1 MKPAIIGLAGLAL
14 TPDEAALLRAEQ
26 PAGVILFARN
36 VHHPAQLQALTA
48 ALRGVLPEALVMAD
62 QEGGRVARLRPPHWR
77 AHPPAGA
84 IGALHARNAE
94 AGLRAAWLTGALI
107 GSECVRAG
115 VNVVA
120 APVLDV
126 GAPDGHDV
134 IGDRAFAAGPQ
145 AVAALGGEMAR
156 GLLAAGVQPVG
167 KHAPGHG
174 RARADSHLELPV
186 LDDVTEADLVPF
198 RENAWLPWMM
208 TAHIRYTALDMLHP
222 ATQSP
227 AIIGGVIRKL
237 GFQGVLT
244 TDDLAMQALT
254 GTPGERA
261 AASLA
266 AGCDVALHCSGVL
279 ADSVDVLR
287 AIAAASPASLARLAA
302 AGAAARQAERAL
314 DEPAL
319 AAERAA
325 LLA

>member
-1 MKPAIIGLAGLAL
+1 L
-14 TPDEAALLRAEQ
+14 TEAEAALLRETQ

-36 VHHPAQLQALTA
+36 VRDPGQLAALMVQ
-48 ALRGVLPEALVMAD
+48 LRGVLSDPLIMVD

-77 AHPPAGA
+77 AHPPARL
-84 IGALHARNAE
+84 IGELHARDTA

-107 GSECVRAG
+107 GAECARAG
-115 VNVVA
+115 FNLVA
-120 APVLDV
+120 APDLDV

-134 IGDRAFAAGPQ
+134 IGDRAYSSDPH

-186 LDDVTEADLVPF
+186 LDDVSEADLLPF

-208 TAHIRYTALDMLHP
+208 TAHIRYTARDMIHP

-227 AIIGGVIRKL
+227 AIIGGVIRAL
-237 GFQGVLT
+237 GFAGVLV
-244 TDDLAMQALT
+244 TDDLAMQALR

-261 AASLA
+261 AAALA
-266 AGCDVALHCSGVL
+266 AGCDIALHCSGVL
-279 ADSVDVLR
+279 DETADVL
-287 AIAAASPASLARLAA
+287 AACGLAPDAVLARLR
-302 AGAAARQAERAL
+302 AARAVAGHARTSLNE
-314 DEPAL
+314 DAL
-319 AAERAA
+319 AAERAV